1 MCMKENNS
9 ISVILPFYN
18 NCHTIE
24 RAVFSVL
31 SQSYSNLELIIVDDG
46 SEDDGLALVGRIE
59 DSRIRCYRLPH
70 KNANTA
76 RNYGIAH
83 SYGAYIAMLDADDEW
98 IENHLA
104 CSLDVLQ
111 KEKADGIYG
120 SLILRG
126 KTDNVVTTRALQ
138 PDESWAD
145 FLLSN
150 GYAAQTST
158 LFMTAVS
165 AKAVLWD
172 ETLLRHQDYDFVVRY
187 CKKYRMC
194 PKMEA
199 TTIYHYS
206 QVPKTIDFDSC
217 IRFISSVEHE
227 ISDHVYMN
235 YHLQMLH
242 QAVACSADEAIIQY
256 YRKAATRCEYLLSL
270 SDYLILQKPQNRIEA
285 LKIKMKYLWNILCT
299 PMLIQ
304 D

>member
-1 MCMKENNS
+1 MCMEENS
-9 ISVILPFYN
+9 CISVVLPLYN
-18 NCHTIE
+18 NRHTIE

-31 SQSYSNLELIIVDDG
+31 SQSYSNLEIIIVDDG
-46 SEDDGLALVGRIE
+46 SEDDGLALVERME
-59 DSRIRCYRLPH
+59 DSRIQCYRLPH
-70 KNANTA
+70 QNANVA

-83 SYGAYIAMLDADDEW
+83 SHGAYIAMLDADDEW
-98 IENHLA
+98 KENHLA
-104 CSLDVLQ
+104 CSLEVLR
-111 KEKADGIYG
+111 KEKADGVYG
-120 SLILRG
+120 SLIVRG
-126 KTDNVVTTRALQ
+126 KNDRVVTTRALQ
-138 PDESWAD
+138 KDESWID

-150 GYAAQTST
+150 GCAAQTST

-165 AKAVLWD
+165 AKAILWD

-199 TTIYHYS
+199 TTIYYYS
-206 QVPKTIDFDSC
+206 QVPKTMDFDSC

-242 QAVACSADEAIIQY
+242 RAVARSADEAIIQY
-256 YRKAATRCEYLLSL
+256 YRKAATRYEYLLSL
-270 SDYLILQKPQNRIEA
+270 YDYLMLRKPQNRIEA
-285 LKIKMKYLWNILCT
+285 LKMKMKYLWNILCT